1 MILESN
7 YYLFL
12 LFNFSIFFQFL
23 DEGGSFEA
31 TASFRT
37 GSEEEIIFL
46 KRFAGWNPFPD
57 DPTGIN
63 KWNSVI
69 ARAICNRE
77 IDKIFDQNS

>member
-1 MILESN
+1 MSKDVSFCNLI
-7 YYLFL
+7 YRV
-12 LFNFSIFFQFL
+12 FFKFL

-31 TASFRT
+31 TAAFRT

-69 ARAICNRE
+69 ARAICN
-77 IDKIFDQNS
+77 FDQNS